1 MLREFCGGLVV
12 KTPRFH
18 WGGHVFNP
26 SSVNKDPASCSVRQK
41 KTNKQKS
48 TLCFLSLKMWLLCRG
63 KFMDMGLLSICL
75 NSGGSLDFYSSAGPK
90 EEKD

>member
-1 MLREFCGGLVV
+1 MLRDFHGGLVV

-26 SSVNKDPASCSVRQK
+26 LSVNKGPASSSVRQK
-41 KTNKQKS
+41 KTNKIY
-48 TLCFLSLKMWLLCRG
+48 TMNFLSLKMWLLCRG

-75 NSGGSLDFYSSAGPK
+75 NFGGSWDFYSSAGPK

>member
-1 MLREFCGGLVV
+1 MLREFHGGLVV

-26 SSVNKDPASCSVRQK
+26 LSVNKGPASCSVRQK
-41 KTNKQKS
+41 ETNKIYAMN
-48 TLCFLSLKMWLLCRG
+48 FLLLKMWLFCRG

-75 NSGGSLDFYSSAGPK
+75 NSGGSWNFYSSAGAK